1 MTLTYMYGIMVAFEL
16 TMATVVAWGHNK
28 GLNFRKAVTD
38 SEATGTGNDGKGG
51 GCTMLFCDELGKCSF
66 VGKGS
71 TGEYLVYIVI
81 QSS

>member
-1 MTLTYMYGIMVAFEL
+1 MKKEYDKKQRNYHMTLTYMYGIMVAFEL

-51 GCTMLFCDELGKCSF
+51 GGAGRKR
-66 VGKGS
+66 
-71 TGEYLVYIVI
+71 
-81 QSS
+81 